1 MRKLNLLSLAFISL
15 FVSCQNEWYE
25 ETPNKEPRPLTY
37 MEEVAI
43 INNYTTIDTV
53 NNCYS
58 VAITDEI
65 MQNERLTEDNV
76 KLALQEISKLNNAI
90 KENIKEG
97 IITTLTLNNSQG
109 FKSYTPNIK
118 QSEIKFMD
126 VLDTKDAIT
135 RGGNVGQMSFNKGN
149 WYNDRATFEASDHVT
164 SKLYVNASYFWQVNI
179 TCDTGTSSYGNKYS
193 VSGTGSYSANRY
205 WWWTGGG
212 TAPFR
217 WTFRSP
223 APIGGDASGYFSI
236 SNTY

>member
-1 MRKLNLLSLAFISL
+1 MRRLNLLSLAFISL

-25 ETPNKEPRPLTY
+25 EIPSKKPRPLTY

-90 KENIKEG
+90 RENIKDG
-97 IITTLTLNNSQG
+97 TITTLTLNNSEG

-118 QSEIKFMD
+118 QSDIKFMD
-126 VLDTKDAIT
+126 VLGTKDATT
-135 RGGNVGQMSFNKGN
+135 RGGNVGKMSFNNGN
-149 WYNDRATFEASDHVT
+149 WYDYDATFEASDHVT
-164 SKLYVNASYFWQVNI
+164 SKLYVNASSYWQVNI

-193 VSGTGSYSANRY
+193 VSGSGNYSGNRY

-212 TAPFR
+212 SAPFR
-217 WTFRSP
+217 WKFRTS
-223 APIGGDASGYFSI
+223 APIGGNASGSFSI